1 MSDLWPVCDVF
12 VCERVSITFR
22 KQVRVTQN
30 KMAALVFSPAQ
41 QHKQQMLEI
50 EIEAVA
56 LNC

>member
-1 MSDLWPVCDVF
+1 MCDVF

-41 QHKQQMLEI
+41 QHKQQILEI